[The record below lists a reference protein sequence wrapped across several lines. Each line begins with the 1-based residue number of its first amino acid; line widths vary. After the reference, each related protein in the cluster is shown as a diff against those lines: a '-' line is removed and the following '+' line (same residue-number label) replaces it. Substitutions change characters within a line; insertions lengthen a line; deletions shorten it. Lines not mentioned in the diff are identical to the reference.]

1 MLEPRGANDK
11 RKDASP
17 LGATLSQSQI
27 LARRIGPLIAEARYH
42 AGRLSAGSHGRRQAG
57 LGESFWQFR
66 NYHPEDGSKRI
77 DWRRSARGDR
87 LYVRE
92 KELELAVNFR
102 LWLDP
107 RADFDWK
114 STGQLRKKREIAAIM
129 LLALARALMRGGE
142 RVSIL
147 RNSSSNGLRNAPFT
161 VGKIEDLAWQLFSL
175 PEQFPAAK
183 AGRVAYLIA
192 SDFYEP
198 IDVWRARLAPLQAI
212 GQSGILLCVSDP
224 VEENFPFSGRTRFRI
239 PSGGDPIMVERAEAI
254 GDAYRQALAQRR
266 QQLQELAKRSAFAL
280 VRMQSDQE
288 IAPKLASMAALL
300 RGASV

>member
-1 MLEPRGANDK
+1 MPVPGSAHDK
-11 RKDASP
+11 HEDPSRLA
-17 LGATLSQSQI
+17 ATLNQSQI

-66 NYHPEDGSKRI
+66 HYHPEDGSKRI

-114 STGQLRKKREIAAIM
+114 SAGQSRKKRDVAAIM
-129 LLALARALMRGGE
+129 LLALGQALLRGGE
-142 RVSIL
+142 RVSIF
-147 RNSSSNGLRNAPFT
+147 RNSASNGLRNGPIGAR
-161 VGKIEDLAWQLFSL
+161 KIEDLAWQLFSL
-175 PEQFPAAK
+175 TEPFPASK
-183 AGRVAYLIA
+183 PGRVAYLIA

-198 IDVWRARLAPLQAI
+198 IAVWRERLAPLQAT
-212 GQSGILLCVSDP
+212 GHSGILLCVSDP
-224 VEENFPFSGRTRFRI
+224 AEENFPFSGRTRFCT
-239 PSGGDPIMVERAEAI
+239 PSGGEPIMVERADTI
-254 GDAYRQALAQRR
+254 GEAYRQKLAQRR
-266 QQLQELAKRSAFAL
+266 QQLQELARRSAFAL
-280 VRMQSDQE
+280 VRMQSDHD
-288 IAPKLASMAALL
+288 IAPKLAMMASLL
-300 RGASV
+300 RGAGV